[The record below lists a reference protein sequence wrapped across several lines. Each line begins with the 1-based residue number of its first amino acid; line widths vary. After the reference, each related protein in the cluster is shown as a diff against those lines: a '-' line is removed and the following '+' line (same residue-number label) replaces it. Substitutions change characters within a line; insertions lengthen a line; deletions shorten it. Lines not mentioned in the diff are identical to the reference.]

1 MFLNFQISIQYIF
14 FWLKQRYMLN
24 KYASAIVQ
32 IVRTHT
38 YRQTFFFEKGFL
50 PKAVR
55 FRLIQ
60 QQQCGSDTISTHLH
74 THIKRIF
81 FLQCFWGHKKICD
94 AKQKNSR
101 KKTIKQGCVTNTT
114 TIYMFFLCLTILQD
128 SYAYALLLVASV
140 LFVLFC
146 YILKF
151 HIYKREFCFLRYLL
165 STFTLRLI
173 RFQSFCFI
181 VCFLLAVL
189 LGWDFSLYH
198 FFLWGGF
205 LV

>member
-101 KKTIKQGCVTNTT
+101 KKNNKTGLCHEYNYHLHVFPLFNNTLGQLRLCFASGCISFV
-114 TIYMFFLCLTILQD
+114 C
-128 SYAYALLLVASV
+128 
-140 LFVLFC
+140 FVL
-146 YILKF
+146 
-151 HIYKREFCFLRYLL
+151 
-165 STFTLRLI
+165 
-173 RFQSFCFI
+173 
-181 VCFLLAVL
+181 
-189 LGWDFSLYH
+189 LYS
-198 FFLWGGF
+198 
-205 LV
+205 